1 VNLAVGIAA
10 SRQDVAHHFDLLQ
23 VLPGATRATRQ
34 VGRYRL
40 ADVLMT
46 QRQIINRR
54 IGLYGAMDAGQGP
67 RPSTTGLQ
75 IASP

>member
-1 VNLAVGIAA
+1 MMQQPYVSNLLSDAM
-10 SRQDVAHHFDLLQ
+10 R
-23 VLPGATRATRQ
+23 
-34 VGRYRL
+34 RYRL

-67 RPSTTGLQ
+67 GPSTTGLQ
-75 IASP
+75 IKSL